1 MVLRVVLFA
10 MMALGLGGFGLIAW
24 VSTRP
29 PAAVTEAVEKPA
41 GSEVKVVAEAP
52 KPVAKVQVLVAGRA
66 VRAGSLLKP
75 EEISVR
81 EVLETAAPQEAIP
94 DSVSNRHALVGAM
107 VRRPFAAGEALL
119 SGDLM
124 RPGDHGFLAAVLGPG
139 MRAVTIG
146 VDAISG
152 TAGLIWPGDRVD
164 VVMTQKIE
172 DPALPMGMRV
182 VAETVQRNARVIAID
197 QQLVQGAVPG
207 GADGNTARTVT
218 VEVTGEQV
226 QRVLVA
232 ARIGQLSLS
241 VRSSDSSESGNDD
254 QVPTFSG
261 DVSSALAR
269 QAPRLRTDVIRIHSG
284 SSESKEY
291 KL

>member
-29 PAAVTEAVEKPA
+29 PAAQAEAAAKSGEP
-41 GSEVKVVAEAP
+41 EVSVEAP
-52 KPVAKVQVLVAGRA
+52 KPAAKIQVLVAGRG

-75 EEISVR
+75 EEITAR
-81 EVLETAAPQEAIP
+81 EVVETAAPREAIL
-94 DSVSNRHALVGAM
+94 DSLSNRHALVGAM
-107 VRRPFAAGEALL
+107 VRRSLAAGEALL

-164 VVMTQKIE
+164 VVMTQKID
-172 DPALPMGMRV
+172 DPAVPVGMRV

-241 VRSSDSSESGNDD
+241 VRASDSSESGTGE

-261 DVSSALAR
+261 DVSSVLAR

>member
-1 MVLRVVLFA
+1 MLLRVVLFA

-29 PAAVTEAVEKPA
+29 AA
-41 GSEVKVVAEAP
+41 VAEAAP
-52 KPVAKVQVLVAGRA
+52 RPAEVEAEAKVEAPRPVVKVLVLVAGRA

-75 EEISVR
+75 EEITAR
-81 EVLETAAPQEAIP
+81 EVAEGSLPPEATI
-94 DSVSNRHALVGAM
+94 DSVASRHALVGAM
-107 VRRPFAAGEALL
+107 VRRPLAAGEPLVA
-119 SGDLM
+119 GDLM
-124 RPGDHGFLAAVLGPG
+124 RPGDHGFLAAVLAPG

-146 VDAISG
+146 VDAVSG

-172 DPALPMGMRV
+172 DASLPVGMRV
-182 VAETVQRNARVIAID
+182 VAETVQHNTRVIAID

-207 GADGNTARTVT
+207 GAEGSTARTVT

-241 VRSSDSSESGNDD
+241 VRSSDSSESGTDN
-254 QVPTFSG
+254 QSPTFSG
-261 DVSSALAR
+261 DVSRALAR